1 MKIFTLRT
9 YNFFASPMVF
19 FIASTVWFLILAQT
33 ISFFYGLFIFTL
45 LVFLIFR
52 AGFTINRRAGMLFGI
67 KTKKQV
73 LAISLVVAAGFAE
86 IFWAVSFMPFSFYTL
101 GGIMAV
107 VFTVS
112 FIVLKSYYE
121 RLDIKSLM
129 IKNILFGIILIAI
142 FIGISSW
149 LPKNRF

>member
-73 LAISLVVAAGFAE
+73 LAISLVVAAGF
-86 IFWAVSFMPFSFYTL
+86 MPFSFYTL

>member
-1 MKIFTLRT
+1 M
-9 YNFFASPMVF
+9 
-19 FIASTVWFLILAQT
+19 
-33 ISFFYGLFIFTL
+33 LFIFTL